1 MYIDSNHYEF
11 MEVSIDEIFDLNRN
25 EKKYDIRFRM
35 IQNQKIYTKEEAIIF
50 FNDFKIFAKE
60 CITRIETNNFENDI
74 GPQNNLFLQ

>member
-1 MYIDSNHYEF
+1 
-11 MEVSIDEIFDLNRN
+11 
-25 EKKYDIRFRM
+25 M